1 MRFKRVSKNCRISI
15 YKLSSFMDFMEIKKV
30 RKQGNLKVITIPLK
44 SNIESG
50 DYVKVVKI
58 SEDSA

>member
-1 MRFKRVSKNCRISI
+1 
-15 YKLSSFMDFMEIKKV
+15 MDFMEIKKV